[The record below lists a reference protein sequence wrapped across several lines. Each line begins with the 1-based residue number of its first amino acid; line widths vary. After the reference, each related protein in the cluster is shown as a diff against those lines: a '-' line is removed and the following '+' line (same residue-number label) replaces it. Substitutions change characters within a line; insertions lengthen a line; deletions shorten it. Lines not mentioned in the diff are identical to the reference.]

1 MNQIFAYLKLNF
13 DIGVKNGWKHKDK
26 HKNKK
31 GLLYLFICKCSFLS
45 VFSYWHNYH
54 VIDSV
59 QGVFNWESNWSST
72 VEVEAVLHHLAIVVV
87 PEEAPSSNIVASH
100 GGTEGLT
107 VDEVVPNPDGEVL
120 NESSGG
126 RSYHKGG
133 KEKGGSNGLLLV
145 LVHFLK

>member
-31 GLLYLFICKCSFLS
+31 GCCICLNGNLALS
-45 VFSYWHNYH
+45 VLSYWHNYH
-54 VIDSV
+54 IIDSV
-59 QGVFNWESNWSST
+59 QGVFDWVSNWSST